1 MYTSEYHRFFK
12 KDIERDKKS
21 GQFSTEDF
29 TLLKEVMSLL
39 LSGEVLH
46 EKHQNHPLKGE
57 WDGTYE
63 CHIKNDWLLIY
74 RLDVSNKAIIFVRL
88 GTHSQLFKKFK

>member
-1 MYTSEYHRFFK
+1 MYTPKYHRFFK

-29 TLLKEVMSLL
+29 TLLKEVMSAL
-39 LSGEVLH
+39 LSGETLH
-46 EKHQNHPLKGE
+46 EKHQNHSLKGE

-74 RLDVSNKAIIFVRL
+74 QLSNPNKAIVFIRL